1 MLANLGTVNGLSLT
15 PILIPG
21 DIMEGESRE
30 ERFAEVFGKMAPSI
44 LIVSLLITVITASVL
59 VPLPEFTT
67 DLSSFAPENDAKDAE
82 ERMNLV
88 MTDTPNRI
96 YVHVTPNE
104 DGANVLEIGALQ
116 QLHGDLNVINE
127 QFGEQII
134 SHINI
139 ASILQNILEERDNQ
153 SRTIQDFE
161 EWDDLLLAVIDDN
174 EECTDAIGNDQ
185 AIASATFANDA
196 LLNADFDYMHVC
208 DWIVT
213 KEGASTPISSS
224 TMWVI
229 EVNGSLDSKDRQILA
244 KNIRNT
250 LTGNIS
256 SNSETVLSYGV
267 ISDDLISNDINDTTL
282 DNFTWLLMLAI
293 VVVVFVLAIVFRSAL
308 MIAAPLLGLT
318 AALVWT
324 YGIITLLG
332 RPFSILEVAVAPVV
346 FGLGIDYAIHLQ
358 RGYEEAR
365 KVTDSAAHAWIKSFS
380 ILRMALTLAV
390 ITTVSAF
397 LASSLSPLPPLRTF
411 GITLAL
417 GVVCAFIASTV
428 TVGALHVVVEKTTG
442 EMKRKTIDLSKFGEI
457 ATNFQKRNTARILLV
472 VVLLTTSS
480 VFLAGTKL
488 ETSFELTDFLSDDDM
503 PIMEVRGD
511 IYESYDAAA
520 WKSVTILIEP
530 TDDEEYLSGERDILR
545 GLDMLDIRISTIS
558 GVVIPTNTESQR
570 PSYDGLYPILRDA
583 VETDSNFGETFN
595 LGIYDGR
602 LDVGDG
608 FEEGDISA
616 AINSLMS
623 NNTIGEPLRGQT
635 WSERV
640 AMYVALDETNS
651 NLKYLKIRVDVI
663 AETSE
668 QTSIMAI
675 EFEKQ
680 ANWIES
686 SGYIN
691 ADAHIGGD
699 VMMIHSIFS
708 GLVVSQVESTGWS
721 LLVSILVLFVLTRR
735 LGQSLVVILPVGIS
749 GSWVVGSMAIL
760 GLNWNVLTIMITALT
775 VGLGIDYSIHV
786 WRSFESNRK
795 AGFGVW
801 ESMKIMYETTGTAL
815 IMSAGTTI
823 CGFLVLKLSPIPVIQ
838 DFGIVSSIS
847 VAFSLILAL
856 FVLPG
861 LLAAEVKT
869 SNDN

>member
-1 MLANLGTVNGLSLT
+1 MMG
-15 PILIPG
+15 
-21 DIMEGESRE
+21 GESRE
-30 ERFAEVFGKMAPSI
+30 ERFAEAFGKLAPAI
-44 LIVSLLITVITASVL
+44 LIISLLLTVVTASVL

-67 DLSSFAPENDAKDAE
+67 DLSAFAPENEAKLAE

-88 MTDTPNRI
+88 MEDTPNRI

-104 DGANVLEIGALQ
+104 EGANVLEIGAMQ
-116 QLHGDLNVINE
+116 QLYNDLESIDEELGD
-127 QFGEQII
+127 GII

-139 ASILQNILEERDNQ
+139 ASILQNILEERDNE
-153 SRTIQDFE
+153 SRTIQDFN
-161 EWDDLLLAVIDDN
+161 EWDNLLLAIINDD

-185 AIASATFANDA
+185 AIASATFAKDA
-196 LLNADFDYMHVC
+196 LLNLDFDYIHVC

-229 EVNGSLDSKDRQILA
+229 EIDGSLDSKERQNLA
-244 KNIRNT
+244 KSIREILTDNIT
-250 LTGNIS
+250 SDS
-256 SNSETVLSYGV
+256 SSVLNYGV

-293 VVVVFVLAIVFRSAL
+293 IVVVFVLAVVFRSVL

-324 YGIITLLG
+324 YGTITLLG

-365 KVTDSAAHAWIKSFS
+365 KHTNTAAHAWIKAFS
-380 ILRMALTLAV
+380 ILRVALTLAV
-390 ITTVSAF
+390 VTTVSAF

-442 EMKRKTIDLSKFGEI
+442 VKKRKPIDLSKFADA

-472 VVLLTTSS
+472 VILLTTSS

-488 ETSFELTDFLSDDDM
+488 ETSFELTDFLSDEDM
-503 PIMEVRGD
+503 PIMEVRAD
-511 IYESYDAAA
+511 MYDSYDAAA
-520 WKSVTILIEP
+520 WKSVTMLIEP
-530 TDDEEYLSGERDILR
+530 TDDKNSLSGERDMLR
-545 GLDMLDIRISTIS
+545 GLDMLDLRISTIS
-558 GVVIPTNTESQR
+558 GVVIPTNTDSQR

-583 VETDSNFGETFN
+583 IEADSSFGETFH

-608 FEEGDISA
+608 FVEGDISA
-616 AINSLMS
+616 AVHSLLLNES
-623 NNTIGEPLRGQT
+623 IGEPLRGQS
-635 WSERV
+635 WNERTS
-640 AMYVALDETNS
+640 MYVALTEDNNS
-651 NLKYLKIRVDVI
+651 IKYLKIRIDVI

-668 QTSIMAI
+668 QTSVLAV

-680 ANWIES
+680 AEWIED

-691 ADAHIGGD
+691 ADVHIGGD

-795 AGFGVW
+795 SGFGVW
-801 ESMKIMYETTGTAL
+801 ESMKMMYQTTGTAL

-861 LLAAEVKT
+861 LLAAEVRT
-869 SNDN
+869 SNEN

>member
-1 MLANLGTVNGLSLT
+1 MTG
-15 PILIPG
+15 
-21 DIMEGESRE
+21 GESRE
-30 ERFAEVFGKMAPSI
+30 ERIAETFGRLAPAI
-44 LIVSLLITVITASVL
+44 LFVSLLLTVVTASAL
-59 VPLPEFTT
+59 FPLPEFTT
-67 DLSSFAPENDAKDAE
+67 DLSSFAPENDAEEAE

-88 MTDTPNRI
+88 MTNTPNRI
-96 YVHVTPNE
+96 YVQVNPSE
-104 DGANVLEIGALQ
+104 EGANILEIGALQ
-116 QLHGDLNVINE
+116 QMSRDLENVNLIFGDN
-127 QFGEQII
+127 II

-139 ASILQNILEERDNQ
+139 ANILDNILKERDNQ
-153 SRTIQDFE
+153 SRTIQDFQ
-161 EWDDLLLAVIDDN
+161 EWDDLLAVIINDD
-174 EECTDAIGNDQ
+174 EKCSDAIGNDQ
-185 AIASATFANDA
+185 AIAAATFARDA
-196 LLNADFDYMHVC
+196 LLNIDFEYLAVC
-208 DWIVT
+208 NWIIEQ
-213 KEGASTPISSS
+213 EGTSTPVASS

-229 EVNGSLDSKDRQILA
+229 EVNGALDSKERQILA
-244 KNIRNT
+244 KNIRDF

-256 SNSETVLSYGV
+256 SDSESALTYGV

-282 DNFTWLLMLAI
+282 DNFSWLLLLAI
-293 VVVVFVLAIVFRSAL
+293 IVVVFVLAIVFRSFL
-308 MIAAPLLGLT
+308 MIAAPLLGLS
-318 AALVWT
+318 AALIWT
-324 YGIITLLG
+324 YGTITLLG

-358 RGYEEAR
+358 RGYEEA
-365 KVTDSAAHAWIKSFS
+365 KKHTSSAAYAWIKSFS
-380 ILRMALTLAV
+380 NIRVALTLAV

-397 LASSLSPLPPLRTF
+397 LASTLSPLPPLQTF

-417 GVVCAFIASTV
+417 GVVCAFVASTV

-442 EMKRKTIDLSKFGEI
+442 AKKRNSIDLSKFAKI
-457 ATNFQKRNTARILLV
+457 ATNFQQRNTARILLV

-488 ETSFELTDFLSDDDM
+488 DTSFELTDFLSEEDM
-503 PIMEVRGD
+503 PIMEVRSD

-530 TDDEEYLSGERDILR
+530 SSGEDALNGERYILR
-545 GLDMLDIRISTIS
+545 GLEFLDLRIAAIPD
-558 GVVIPTNTESQR
+558 VVTPINTNS

-583 VETDSNFGETFN
+583 VEMDPTFGNTYH
-595 LGIYDGR
+595 LGIFDGD
-602 LDVGDG
+602 LDVVDG

-616 AINSLMS
+616 AIHALLQNDS
-623 NNTIGEPLRGQT
+623 IGEPLRGQT
-635 WSERV
+635 WSERTS
-640 AMYVALDETNS
+640 MHVALTEDNS
-651 NLKYLKIRVDVI
+651 SLRYLKIRVDVI
-663 AETSE
+663 AESSK
-668 QTSIMAI
+668 QTSNLAE
-675 EFEKQ
+675 EFEQQ
-680 ANWIES
+680 AYLIEKE
-686 SGYIN
+686 GYI
-691 ADAHIGGD
+691 DGEVHIGGE

-708 GLVVSQVESTGWS
+708 GLVVSQVESTGVS

-735 LGQSLVVILPVGIS
+735 LGQSLVVILPVGIA

-786 WRSFESNRK
+786 WRSFEANRNS
-795 AGFGVW
+795 GLGVW
-801 ESMKIMYETTGTAL
+801 DSMRNMYATTGTAL

-869 SNDN
+869 SNVEN

>member
-1 MLANLGTVNGLSLT
+1 MTG
-15 PILIPG
+15 
-21 DIMEGESRE
+21 GESRE
-30 ERFAEVFGKMAPSI
+30 ERIAETFGRLAPAI
-44 LIVSLLITVITASVL
+44 LFVSLLLTVVTASAL
-59 VPLPEFTT
+59 FPLPEFTT
-67 DLSSFAPENDAKDAE
+67 DLSSFAPENDAEEAE

-88 MTDTPNRI
+88 MTNTPNRI
-96 YVHVTPNE
+96 YVQVNPSE
-104 DGANVLEIGALQ
+104 EGANILEIGALQ
-116 QLHGDLNVINE
+116 QMSRDLENVNLIFGDD
-127 QFGEQII
+127 II

-139 ASILQNILEERDNQ
+139 ANILDNILKERDNQ
-153 SRTIQDFE
+153 SRTIQDFQ
-161 EWDDLLLAVIDDN
+161 EWDDLLTIIINDD
-174 EECTDAIGNDQ
+174 EKCSDAIGNDQ
-185 AIASATFANDA
+185 AIAAATFARDA
-196 LLNADFDYMHVC
+196 LLNIDFEYLAVC
-208 DWIVT
+208 NWIIEQ
-213 KEGASTPISSS
+213 EGTSTPVASS

-229 EVNGSLDSKDRQILA
+229 EVNGALDSKERQILA
-244 KNIRNT
+244 KNIRDF

-256 SNSETVLSYGV
+256 SDSESALTYGV

-282 DNFTWLLMLAI
+282 GNFIWLLLLAI
-293 VVVVFVLAIVFRSAL
+293 IVVVFVLAIVFRSFL
-308 MIAAPLLGLT
+308 MIAAPLLGLS
-318 AALVWT
+318 AALIWT
-324 YGIITLLG
+324 YGTITLLG

-358 RGYEEAR
+358 RGYEEA
-365 KVTDSAAHAWIKSFS
+365 KKHTSSAAHAWIKSFS
-380 ILRMALTLAV
+380 IIRVALTLAV

-397 LASSLSPLPPLRTF
+397 LASTLSPLPPLQTF

-442 EMKRKTIDLSKFGEI
+442 AKKRNSIDLSKFAKI
-457 ATNFQKRNTARILLV
+457 ATNFQQRNTARILLV

-488 ETSFELTDFLSDDDM
+488 DTSFELTDFLSEEDM
-503 PIMEVRGD
+503 PIMEVRSD

-530 TDDEEYLSGERDILR
+530 RSGEDALNGERDILR
-545 GLDMLDIRISTIS
+545 GLEFLDLRIAAIPD
-558 GVVIPTNTESQR
+558 VVTPINTNS

-583 VETDSNFGETFN
+583 VEMDSTFGNTYH
-595 LGIYDGR
+595 LGIFEGD
-602 LDVGDG
+602 LDVVDG

-616 AINSLMS
+616 AIHALLQNDS
-623 NNTIGEPLRGQT
+623 IGEPLRGQT
-635 WSERV
+635 WSERTS
-640 AMYVALDETNS
+640 MHVALTEDNS
-651 NLKYLKIRVDVI
+651 SLRYLKIRVDVI
-663 AETSE
+663 AESSK
-668 QTSIMAI
+668 QTSNLAE
-675 EFEKQ
+675 EFEQQ
-680 ANWIES
+680 ASLIEEE
-686 SGYIN
+686 GYI
-691 ADAHIGGD
+691 DGDVHIGGE

-708 GLVVSQVESTGWS
+708 GLVVSQVESTGVS

-735 LGQSLVVILPVGIS
+735 LGQSLVVILPVGIA

-786 WRSFESNRK
+786 WRSFEANRNS
-795 AGFGVW
+795 GLGVW
-801 ESMKIMYETTGTAL
+801 DSMRNMYATTGTAL

-869 SNDN
+869 SNIEN

>member
-1 MLANLGTVNGLSLT
+1 MMG
-15 PILIPG
+15 
-21 DIMEGESRE
+21 GESRE
-30 ERFAEVFGKMAPSI
+30 ERFAEAFGKLAPAI
-44 LIVSLLITVITASVL
+44 LIISLLLTVVTASVL

-67 DLSSFAPENDAKDAE
+67 DLSAFAPENEAKLAE

-88 MTDTPNRI
+88 MEDTPNRI

-104 DGANVLEIGALQ
+104 EGANVLEIGALQ
-116 QLHGDLNVINE
+116 QLYNDLESIDEELGD
-127 QFGEQII
+127 GII

-139 ASILQNILEERDNQ
+139 ASILQNILEERDNE
-153 SRTIQDFE
+153 SRTIQDFN
-161 EWDDLLLAVIDDN
+161 EWDNLLLAIINDD

-185 AIASATFANDA
+185 AIASATFAKDA
-196 LLNADFDYMHVC
+196 LLNLDFDYIHVC

-229 EVNGSLDSKDRQILA
+229 EIDGSLDSKERQNLA
-244 KNIRNT
+244 KSIREILTDNIT
-250 LTGNIS
+250 SDS
-256 SNSETVLSYGV
+256 SSVLNYGV

-293 VVVVFVLAIVFRSAL
+293 IVVVFVLAVVFRSVL

-324 YGIITLLG
+324 YGTITLLG

-365 KVTDSAAHAWIKSFS
+365 KHTNTAAHAWIKAFS
-380 ILRMALTLAV
+380 ILRVALTLAV
-390 ITTVSAF
+390 VTTVSAF

-442 EMKRKTIDLSKFGEI
+442 VKKRKPIDLSKFADA

-488 ETSFELTDFLSDDDM
+488 ETSFELTDFLSDEDM
-503 PIMEVRGD
+503 PIMEVRAD
-511 IYESYDAAA
+511 MYDSYDAAA
-520 WKSVTILIEP
+520 WKSVTMLIEP
-530 TDDEEYLSGERDILR
+530 TDDKNSLSGERDMLR
-545 GLDMLDIRISTIS
+545 GLDMLDLRISTIS
-558 GVVIPTNTESQR
+558 GVVIPTNTDSQR

-583 VETDSNFGETFN
+583 IEADSSFGETFH

-608 FEEGDISA
+608 FVEGDISA
-616 AINSLMS
+616 AVHSLLLNES
-623 NNTIGEPLRGQT
+623 IGEPLRGQS
-635 WSERV
+635 WNERTS
-640 AMYVALDETNS
+640 MYVALTEDNNS
-651 NLKYLKIRVDVI
+651 IKYLKIRIDVI

-668 QTSIMAI
+668 QTSVLAV

-680 ANWIES
+680 AEWIED
-686 SGYIN
+686 SGYID

-795 AGFGVW
+795 SGYGVW
-801 ESMKIMYETTGTAL
+801 ESMKMMYQTTGTAL

-861 LLAAEVKT
+861 LLAAEVRT
-869 SNDN
+869 SNEN

>member
-1 MLANLGTVNGLSLT
+1 MG
-15 PILIPG
+15 
-21 DIMEGESRE
+21 GESRE
-30 ERFAEVFGKMAPSI
+30 ERFAEAFGRLAPAI
-44 LIVSLLITVITASVL
+44 LIISLLLTVVTASVL

-67 DLSSFAPENDAKDAE
+67 DLSAFAPENEAKLAE

-88 MTDTPNRI
+88 MEDTPNRI

-104 DGANVLEIGALQ
+104 EGANVLEIGALQ
-116 QLHGDLNVINE
+116 QLYNDLESIDEELGD
-127 QFGEQII
+127 GII

-139 ASILQNILEERDNQ
+139 ASILQNILEERDNE
-153 SRTIQDFE
+153 SRTIQDFN
-161 EWDDLLLAVIDDN
+161 EWDNLLLAIINDD

-185 AIASATFANDA
+185 AIASATFAKDA
-196 LLNADFDYMHVC
+196 LLNLDFDYIHVC

-229 EVNGSLDSKDRQILA
+229 EIDGSLDSKERQNLA
-244 KNIRNT
+244 KSIREILTDNIT
-250 LTGNIS
+250 SDS
-256 SNSETVLSYGV
+256 SSVLNYGV

-293 VVVVFVLAIVFRSAL
+293 IVVVFVLAVVFRSVL

-324 YGIITLLG
+324 YGTITLLG

-365 KVTDSAAHAWIKSFS
+365 KHTNTAAHAWIKAFS
-380 ILRMALTLAV
+380 ILRVALTLAV
-390 ITTVSAF
+390 VTTVSAF

-442 EMKRKTIDLSKFGEI
+442 VKKRKPIDLSKFADA

-488 ETSFELTDFLSDDDM
+488 ETSFELTDFLSDEDM
-503 PIMEVRGD
+503 PIMEVRAD
-511 IYESYDAAA
+511 MYDSYDAAA

-530 TDDEEYLSGERDILR
+530 TDDKNSLSGERDMLR
-545 GLDMLDIRISTIS
+545 GLDMLDLRISTIS
-558 GVVIPTNTESQR
+558 GVVVPTNTDSQR

-583 VETDSNFGETFN
+583 IEADSSFGETFH

-608 FEEGDISA
+608 FVEGDISA
-616 AINSLMS
+616 AVHSLLLNES
-623 NNTIGEPLRGQT
+623 IGEPLRGQS
-635 WSERV
+635 WNERTS
-640 AMYVALDETNS
+640 MYVALTEDNNS
-651 NLKYLKIRVDVI
+651 IKYLKIRIDVI

-668 QTSIMAI
+668 QTSVLAV

-680 ANWIES
+680 AEWIED
-686 SGYIN
+686 SGYID

-795 AGFGVW
+795 SGHGVW
-801 ESMKIMYETTGTAL
+801 ESMKMMYQTTGTAL

-861 LLAAEVKT
+861 LLAAEVRT
-869 SNDN
+869 SNEN

>member
-1 MLANLGTVNGLSLT
+1 MMVG
-15 PILIPG
+15 
-21 DIMEGESRE
+21 GESRE
-30 ERFAEVFGKMAPSI
+30 ERFAEAFGKLAPAI
-44 LIVSLLITVITASVL
+44 LIISLLLTVITASVL

-67 DLSSFAPENDAKDAE
+67 DLSAFAPENEAKSAE

-88 MTDTPNRI
+88 MEDTPNRI

-104 DGANVLEIGALQ
+104 EGANVLEIGALQ
-116 QLHGDLNVINE
+116 QLHNDLVSIDE
-127 QFGEQII
+127 KFGNGII

-153 SRTIQDFE
+153 SRTIQDFN
-161 EWDDLLLAVIDDN
+161 EWDNLLLAIINDD

-185 AIASATFANDA
+185 AIASATFAKDA
-196 LLNADFDYMHVC
+196 LLHTDFDYIHIC

-213 KEGASTPISSS
+213 KEGSSTPISSS

-229 EVNGSLDSKDRQILA
+229 EIDGSLDSKERQNLA
-244 KNIRNT
+244 KSIREVLTENIT
-250 LTGNIS
+250 SDS
-256 SNSETVLSYGV
+256 STVLNYGV
-267 ISDDLISNDINDTTL
+267 ISDDLTSNDINDTTL

-293 VVVVFVLAIVFRSAL
+293 IVVVFVLAVVFRSAL

-324 YGIITLLG
+324 YGTITLLG

-365 KVTDSAAHAWIKSFS
+365 KHTNSAAHAWIRAFS
-380 ILRMALTLAV
+380 ILRVALTLAV
-390 ITTVSAF
+390 VTTVSAF

-442 EMKRKTIDLSKFGEI
+442 VKKRKPIDLSKFADL

-488 ETSFELTDFLSDDDM
+488 ETSFELTDFLSDEDM

-511 IYESYDAAA
+511 MYESYDAAA

-530 TDDEEYLSGERDILR
+530 TDGKDSLSGERDMLR
-545 GLDMLDIRISTIS
+545 GLDMLDLRISTIS
-558 GVVIPTNTESQR
+558 GVVIPTNTDSQR

-583 VETDSNFGETFN
+583 IEADSSFGETFH

-608 FEEGDISA
+608 FVEGDISA
-616 AINSLMS
+616 AVHSLLLNES
-623 NNTIGEPLRGQT
+623 IGEPLRGQS
-635 WSERV
+635 WSERTS
-640 AMYVALDETNS
+640 MYVALTDDYNS
-651 NLKYLKIRVDVI
+651 IKYLKIRIDVI

-668 QTSIMAI
+668 QTSVLAV

-680 ANWIES
+680 AEWIED
-686 SGYIN
+686 SGYID

-721 LLVSILVLFVLTRR
+721 LLVSILVLFILTRR

-795 AGFGVW
+795 SGHGVW
-801 ESMKIMYETTGTAL
+801 ESMKIMYQTTGTAL

-861 LLAAEVKT
+861 LLAAEVRT
-869 SNDN
+869 SSEN

>member
-1 MLANLGTVNGLSLT
+1 
-15 PILIPG
+15 
-21 DIMEGESRE
+21 MEGRESRE
-30 ERFAEVFGKMAPSI
+30 ERFAETFGRLAPAI
-44 LIVSLLITVITASVL
+44 LFVSLLLTVVTASAL
-59 VPLPEFTT
+59 LPLPEFTT

-82 ERMNLV
+82 ERMDLV
-88 MTDTPNRI
+88 MTKTPNRI
-96 YVHVTPNE
+96 YVQVNPSE
-104 DGANVLEIGALQ
+104 DGANVLEIGALKQ
-116 QLHGDLNVINE
+116 MTYDLERINLIY
-127 QFGEQII
+127 GEDII

-139 ASILQNILEERDNQ
+139 ANILDNILKERDNQ
-153 SRTIQDFE
+153 SRTIQDFQ
-161 EWDDLLLAVIDDN
+161 EWDDLLAAIINDD
-174 EECTDAIGNDQ
+174 EDCTDAVGNDQ
-185 AIASATFANDA
+185 AIASATFARDA
-196 LLNADFDYMHVC
+196 LLNSDFEYLSVC
-208 DWIVT
+208 DWII
-213 KEGASTPISSS
+213 GQGGSSTPVASS

-229 EVNGSLDSKDRQILA
+229 EINGALDSKERQVLA
-244 KNIRNT
+244 KEIREY
-250 LTGNIS
+250 LTGNVS
-256 SNSETVLSYGV
+256 VAPNSVINYGV

-282 DNFTWLLMLAI
+282 DNFIWLLLFAI
-293 VVVVFVLAIVFRSAL
+293 IVVVFVLAIVFRSFL
-308 MIAAPLLGLT
+308 MIAAPLLGLS
-318 AALVWT
+318 AALIWT

-365 KVTDSAAHAWIKSFS
+365 KHTSSAAHAWIKSFS
-380 ILRMALTLAV
+380 IIRVALTLAV
-390 ITTVSAF
+390 VTTVSAF

-442 EMKRKTIDLSKFGEI
+442 VNKRKSIDISKFAKV
-457 ATNFQKRNTARILLV
+457 ATNIQQRNTARILLV
-472 VVLLTTSS
+472 VVILTTSS
-480 VFLAGTKL
+480 VFLAGTRL
-488 ETSFELTDFLSDDDM
+488 DTSFELTDFLSEEDM
-503 PIMEVRGD
+503 PIMEVRSD

-530 TDDEEYLSGERDILR
+530 SSGEDSLNGERDILR
-545 GLDMLDIRISTIS
+545 GLEFLDLRISAIPD
-558 GVVIPTNTESQR
+558 VVTPITTNSQR

-583 VETDSNFGETFN
+583 VEMNSTFGETYH
-595 LGIYDGR
+595 LGIFDGEI
-602 LDVGDG
+602 DVIDG
-608 FEEGDISA
+608 FQEGDISA
-616 AINSLMS
+616 AINYLLQ
-623 NNTIGEPLRGQT
+623 NNSIGEPLRGQT
-635 WSERV
+635 WAERTS
-640 AMYVALDETNS
+640 MHVALTDDDS
-651 NLKYLKIRVDVI
+651 SLRYLKIRVDVI

-668 QTSIMAI
+668 QTSNLAE

-680 ANWIES
+680 AALIES
-686 SGYIN
+686 EGYIN
-691 ADAHIGGD
+691 ADVHIGGE

-708 GLVVSQVESTGWS
+708 GLVVSQVESTGVS

-735 LGQSLVVILPVGIS
+735 LGQSLVVILPVGIA

-786 WRSFESNRK
+786 WRSFEANRNS
-795 AGFGVW
+795 GLGVW
-801 ESMKIMYETTGTAL
+801 DSMRNMYATTGTAL

-861 LLAAEVKT
+861 LLAAEVRT
-869 SNDN
+869 SNQDN

>member
-1 MLANLGTVNGLSLT
+1 MG
-15 PILIPG
+15 
-21 DIMEGESRE
+21 GESRE
-30 ERFAEVFGKMAPSI
+30 ERFAEAFGRLAPAI
-44 LIVSLLITVITASVL
+44 LIISLLLTVVTASVL

-67 DLSSFAPENDAKDAE
+67 DLSAFAPENEAKSAE

-88 MTDTPNRI
+88 MENTPNRI

-104 DGANVLEIGALQ
+104 EGANVLEIGALQ
-116 QLHGDLNVINE
+116 QLYKDLESIDEELGD
-127 QFGEQII
+127 GII

-139 ASILQNILEERDNQ
+139 ASILQNILEERDNE
-153 SRTIQDFE
+153 SRTLQDFN
-161 EWDDLLLAVIDDN
+161 EWDNLLLAIINDD

-185 AIASATFANDA
+185 AVASATFAKDA
-196 LLNADFDYMHVC
+196 LLNIDFNYIHVC

-229 EVNGSLDSKDRQILA
+229 EIDGSLDSKERQNLA
-244 KNIRNT
+244 KSIREILTENIT
-250 LTGNIS
+250 SDS
-256 SNSETVLSYGV
+256 SSVLNYGV

-293 VVVVFVLAIVFRSAL
+293 IVVVFVLAVVFRSVL

-324 YGIITLLG
+324 YGTITLLG

-365 KVTDSAAHAWIKSFS
+365 KHTNSAAHAWIRAFS
-380 ILRMALTLAV
+380 ILRVALTLAV
-390 ITTVSAF
+390 VTTVSAF

-442 EMKRKTIDLSKFGEI
+442 VKKRKPIDLSKFADT

-488 ETSFELTDFLSDDDM
+488 ETSFELTDFLSDEDM

-511 IYESYDAAA
+511 MYDSYDAAA

-530 TDDEEYLSGERDILR
+530 TDGKDSLSGERDMLR
-545 GLDMLDIRISTIS
+545 GLDLLDLRISTIS
-558 GVVIPTNTESQR
+558 GVVIPTNTDSQR

-583 VETDSNFGETFN
+583 IEANSSFGETFH

-608 FEEGDISA
+608 FVEGDISA
-616 AINSLMS
+616 AVHSLLLNES
-623 NNTIGEPLRGQT
+623 IGEPLRGQS
-635 WSERV
+635 WNERIS
-640 AMYVALDETNS
+640 MYVALTEDNNS
-651 NLKYLKIRVDVI
+651 IKFLKIRIDVI

-668 QTSIMAI
+668 QTSVLAV

-680 ANWIES
+680 AEWIED
-686 SGYIN
+686 SGYID

-795 AGFGVW
+795 SGYGVW
-801 ESMKIMYETTGTAL
+801 ESMKMMYQTTGTAL

-861 LLAAEVKT
+861 LLAAEVRT
-869 SNDN
+869 SSEN

>member
-1 MLANLGTVNGLSLT
+1 MTG
-15 PILIPG
+15 
-21 DIMEGESRE
+21 GESRE
-30 ERFAEVFGKMAPSI
+30 ERIAETFGRLAPAI
-44 LIVSLLITVITASVL
+44 LFVSLLLTVVTASAL
-59 VPLPEFTT
+59 FPLPEFTT
-67 DLSSFAPENDAKDAE
+67 DLSSFAPENDAEEAE

-88 MTDTPNRI
+88 MTNTPNRI
-96 YVHVTPNE
+96 YVQVNPSE
-104 DGANVLEIGALQ
+104 EGANILEIGALQ
-116 QLHGDLNVINE
+116 QMSRDLENVNLIFGDN
-127 QFGEQII
+127 II

-139 ASILQNILEERDNQ
+139 ANILDNILKERDNQ
-153 SRTIQDFE
+153 SRTIQDFQ
-161 EWDDLLLAVIDDN
+161 EWDDLLAVIINDD
-174 EECTDAIGNDQ
+174 EKCSDAIGNDQ
-185 AIASATFANDA
+185 AIAAATFARDA
-196 LLNADFDYMHVC
+196 LLNIDFEYLAVC
-208 DWIVT
+208 NWIIEQ
-213 KEGASTPISSS
+213 EGTSTPVASS

-229 EVNGSLDSKDRQILA
+229 EVNGALDSKERQILA
-244 KNIRNT
+244 KNIRDF

-256 SNSETVLSYGV
+256 SDSESALTYGV

-282 DNFTWLLMLAI
+282 DNFSWLLLLAI
-293 VVVVFVLAIVFRSAL
+293 IVVVFVLAIVFRSFL
-308 MIAAPLLGLT
+308 MIAAPLLGLS
-318 AALVWT
+318 AALIWT
-324 YGIITLLG
+324 YGTITLLG

-358 RGYEEAR
+358 RGYEEA
-365 KVTDSAAHAWIKSFS
+365 KKHTSSAAYAWIKSFS
-380 ILRMALTLAV
+380 NIRVALTLAV

-397 LASSLSPLPPLRTF
+397 LASTLSPLPPLQTF

-417 GVVCAFIASTV
+417 GVVCAFVASTV

-442 EMKRKTIDLSKFGEI
+442 AKKRNSIDLSKFAKI
-457 ATNFQKRNTARILLV
+457 ATNFQQRNTARILLV

-488 ETSFELTDFLSDDDM
+488 DTSFELTDFLSEEDM
-503 PIMEVRGD
+503 PIMEVRSD

-530 TDDEEYLSGERDILR
+530 SSGEDALNGERDILR
-545 GLDMLDIRISTIS
+545 GLEFLDLRIAAIPD
-558 GVVIPTNTESQR
+558 VVTPINTNS

-583 VETDSNFGETFN
+583 VEMDPTFGNTYH
-595 LGIYDGR
+595 LGIFDGD
-602 LDVGDG
+602 LDVVDG

-616 AINSLMS
+616 AIHALLQNDS
-623 NNTIGEPLRGQT
+623 IGEPLRGQT
-635 WSERV
+635 WSERTS
-640 AMYVALDETNS
+640 MHVALTEDNS
-651 NLKYLKIRVDVI
+651 SLRYLKIRVDVI
-663 AETSE
+663 AESSK
-668 QTSIMAI
+668 QTSNLAE
-675 EFEKQ
+675 EFEQQ
-680 ANWIES
+680 AYLIEKE
-686 SGYIN
+686 GYI
-691 ADAHIGGD
+691 DGEVHIGGE

-708 GLVVSQVESTGWS
+708 GLVVSQVESTGVS

-735 LGQSLVVILPVGIS
+735 LGQSLVVILPVGIA

-786 WRSFESNRK
+786 WRSFEANRNS
-795 AGFGVW
+795 GLGVW
-801 ESMKIMYETTGTAL
+801 DSMRNMYATTGTAL

-869 SNDN
+869 SNVEN

>member
-1 MLANLGTVNGLSLT
+1 MMG
-15 PILIPG
+15 
-21 DIMEGESRE
+21 GESRE
-30 ERFAEVFGKMAPSI
+30 ERFAEAFGRLAPAI
-44 LIVSLLITVITASVL
+44 LIISLLLTVVTASVL

-67 DLSSFAPENDAKDAE
+67 DLSAFAPENEAKSAE

-88 MTDTPNRI
+88 MEDTPNRI
-96 YVHVTPNE
+96 YVHVTPSE
-104 DGANVLEIGALQ
+104 EGANVLEIGALQ
-116 QLHGDLNVINE
+116 QLYNDLESIDEELGD
-127 QFGEQII
+127 GII

-139 ASILQNILEERDNQ
+139 ASILQNILEERDNE
-153 SRTIQDFE
+153 SRTIQDFN
-161 EWDDLLLAVIDDN
+161 EWDNLLLAIINDD

-185 AIASATFANDA
+185 AIASATFAKDA
-196 LLNADFDYMHVC
+196 LLNLDFDYIHVC

-213 KEGASTPISSS
+213 KEGPSTPISSS

-229 EVNGSLDSKDRQILA
+229 EIDGSLDSKERQNLA
-244 KNIRNT
+244 KSIREILTENIT
-250 LTGNIS
+250 SDS
-256 SNSETVLSYGV
+256 SSVLNYGV
-267 ISDDLISNDINDTTL
+267 ISDDLISYDINDTTL

-293 VVVVFVLAIVFRSAL
+293 IVVVFVLAVVFRSAL

-324 YGIITLLG
+324 YGTITLLG

-365 KVTDSAAHAWIKSFS
+365 KQTNNAAHAWIRAFS
-380 ILRMALTLAV
+380 ILRVALTLAV
-390 ITTVSAF
+390 VTTVSAF

-442 EMKRKTIDLSKFGEI
+442 VKKRKPIDLSKFADA

-488 ETSFELTDFLSDDDM
+488 ETSFELTDFLSDEDM
-503 PIMEVRGD
+503 PIMEVRAD
-511 IYESYDAAA
+511 MYDSYDAAA

-530 TDDEEYLSGERDILR
+530 TDDKDSLSGERDMLR
-545 GLDMLDIRISTIS
+545 GLDMLDLRISTIS
-558 GVVIPTNTESQR
+558 GVVIPTNTDSQR

-583 VETDSNFGETFN
+583 VEADSSFGETYH

-608 FEEGDISA
+608 FVEGDISA
-616 AINSLMS
+616 AVHSLLLNES
-623 NNTIGEPLRGQT
+623 IGEPLRGQS
-635 WSERV
+635 WNERTS
-640 AMYVALDETNS
+640 MYVALTEDNNS
-651 NLKYLKIRVDVI
+651 IKFLKIRIDVI

-668 QTSIMAI
+668 QTSVLAV

-680 ANWIES
+680 AEWIED
-686 SGYIN
+686 SGYID

-795 AGFGVW
+795 SGHGVW
-801 ESMKIMYETTGTAL
+801 ESMKMMYQTTGTAL

-861 LLAAEVKT
+861 LLAAEVRT
-869 SNDN
+869 SNEN

>member
-1 MLANLGTVNGLSLT
+1 
-15 PILIPG
+15 
-21 DIMEGESRE
+21 MEGRESRE
-30 ERFAEVFGKMAPSI
+30 ERFAETFGRLAPAI
-44 LIVSLLITVITASVL
+44 LFVSLLLTVVTASAL
-59 VPLPEFTT
+59 LPLPEFTT

-82 ERMNLV
+82 ERMDLV
-88 MTDTPNRI
+88 MTKTPNRI
-96 YVHVTPNE
+96 YVQVNPSE
-104 DGANVLEIGALQ
+104 DGANVLEIGALKQ
-116 QLHGDLNVINE
+116 MTYDLERINLIY
-127 QFGEQII
+127 GEDII

-139 ASILQNILEERDNQ
+139 ANILDNILKERDNQ
-153 SRTIQDFE
+153 SRTVKDFQ
-161 EWDDLLLAVIDDN
+161 EWDDLLAAIINDD
-174 EECTDAIGNDQ
+174 EDCTDAVGNDQ
-185 AIASATFANDA
+185 AIASATFARDA
-196 LLNADFDYMHVC
+196 LLNSDFEYLSVC
-208 DWIVT
+208 DWII
-213 KEGASTPISSS
+213 GQGGSSTPVASS

-229 EVNGSLDSKDRQILA
+229 EINGALDSKERQVLA
-244 KNIRNT
+244 KEIREH
-250 LTGNIS
+250 LTGNVS
-256 SNSETVLSYGV
+256 VDLNSVINYGV

-282 DNFTWLLMLAI
+282 DNFIWLLLFAI
-293 VVVVFVLAIVFRSAL
+293 IVVVFVLAIVFRSFL
-308 MIAAPLLGLT
+308 MIAAPLLGLS
-318 AALVWT
+318 AALIWT

-365 KVTDSAAHAWIKSFS
+365 KHTSSAAHAWIKSFS
-380 ILRMALTLAV
+380 IIRVALTLAV
-390 ITTVSAF
+390 VTTVSAF

-442 EMKRKTIDLSKFGEI
+442 VNKRKSIDISKFAKV
-457 ATNFQKRNTARILLV
+457 ATNIQQRNTARILLV
-472 VVLLTTSS
+472 VVILTTSS
-480 VFLAGTKL
+480 VFLAGTRL
-488 ETSFELTDFLSDDDM
+488 DTSFELTDFLSEEDM
-503 PIMEVRGD
+503 PIMEVRSD

-530 TDDEEYLSGERDILR
+530 SSGEDSLNGERDILR
-545 GLDMLDIRISTIS
+545 GLEFLDLRISAIPD
-558 GVVIPTNTESQR
+558 VVTPITTNSQR

-583 VETDSNFGETFN
+583 VEMNSTFGETYH
-595 LGIYDGR
+595 LGIFDGEI
-602 LDVGDG
+602 DVIDG
-608 FEEGDISA
+608 FQEGDISA
-616 AINSLMS
+616 AINYLLQ
-623 NNTIGEPLRGQT
+623 NNSIGEPLRGQT
-635 WSERV
+635 WAERTS
-640 AMYVALDETNS
+640 MHVALTDDDS
-651 NLKYLKIRVDVI
+651 SLRYLKIRVDVI

-668 QTSIMAI
+668 QTSNLAE

-680 ANWIES
+680 AALIES
-686 SGYIN
+686 EGYIN
-691 ADAHIGGD
+691 GNVHIGGE

-708 GLVVSQVESTGWS
+708 GLVVSQVESTGVS

-735 LGQSLVVILPVGIS
+735 LGQSLVVILPVGIA

-786 WRSFESNRK
+786 WRSFEANRNS
-795 AGFGVW
+795 GLGVW
-801 ESMKIMYETTGTAL
+801 DSMRNMYATTGTAL

-861 LLAAEVKT
+861 LLAAEVRT
-869 SNDN
+869 SNQDN

>member
-1 MLANLGTVNGLSLT
+1 MMMG
-15 PILIPG
+15 
-21 DIMEGESRE
+21 GESRE
-30 ERFAEVFGKMAPSI
+30 ERFAEAFGRLAPAI
-44 LIVSLLITVITASVL
+44 LIISLLLTVVTASVL

-67 DLSSFAPENDAKDAE
+67 DLSAFAPENEAKSAE

-88 MTDTPNRI
+88 MENTPNRI

-104 DGANVLEIGALQ
+104 EGANVLEIGALQ
-116 QLHGDLNVINE
+116 QLYKDLESIDEELGD
-127 QFGEQII
+127 GII

-139 ASILQNILEERDNQ
+139 ASILQNILEERDNE
-153 SRTIQDFE
+153 SRTIQDFN
-161 EWDDLLLAVIDDN
+161 EWDNLLLAIINDD

-185 AIASATFANDA
+185 AVASATFAKDA
-196 LLNADFDYMHVC
+196 LLNIDFNYIHVC

-229 EVNGSLDSKDRQILA
+229 EIDGSLDSKERQNLA
-244 KNIRNT
+244 KSIREILTENIT
-250 LTGNIS
+250 SDS
-256 SNSETVLSYGV
+256 SSVLNYGV

-293 VVVVFVLAIVFRSAL
+293 IVVVFVLAVVFRSVL

-324 YGIITLLG
+324 YGTITLLG

-365 KVTDSAAHAWIKSFS
+365 KHTNSAAHAWIRAFS
-380 ILRMALTLAV
+380 ILRVALTLAV
-390 ITTVSAF
+390 VTTVSAF

-442 EMKRKTIDLSKFGEI
+442 VKKRKPIDLSKFADT

-488 ETSFELTDFLSDDDM
+488 ETSFELTDFLSDEDM

-511 IYESYDAAA
+511 MYDSYDAAA

-530 TDDEEYLSGERDILR
+530 TDGKDSLSGERDMLR
-545 GLDMLDIRISTIS
+545 GLDLLDLRISTIS
-558 GVVIPTNTESQR
+558 GVVIPTNTDSQR

-583 VETDSNFGETFN
+583 IEANSSFGETFH

-608 FEEGDISA
+608 FVEGDISA
-616 AINSLMS
+616 AVHSLLLNES
-623 NNTIGEPLRGQT
+623 IGEPLRGQS
-635 WSERV
+635 WNERIS
-640 AMYVALDETNS
+640 MYVALTEDNNS
-651 NLKYLKIRVDVI
+651 IKFLKIRIDVI

-668 QTSIMAI
+668 QTSVLAV

-680 ANWIES
+680 AEWIED
-686 SGYIN
+686 SGYID

-795 AGFGVW
+795 SGYGVW
-801 ESMKIMYETTGTAL
+801 ESMKMMYQTTGTAL

-861 LLAAEVKT
+861 LLAAEVRT
-869 SNDN
+869 SSEN

>member
-1 MLANLGTVNGLSLT
+1 MMG
-15 PILIPG
+15 
-21 DIMEGESRE
+21 GESRE
-30 ERFAEVFGKMAPSI
+30 ERFAEAFGKLAPAI
-44 LIVSLLITVITASVL
+44 LIISLLLTVVTASVL

-67 DLSSFAPENDAKDAE
+67 DLSAFAPENEAKLAE

-88 MTDTPNRI
+88 MEDTPNRI

-104 DGANVLEIGALQ
+104 EGANVLEIGALQ
-116 QLHGDLNVINE
+116 QLYNDLESIDEELGD
-127 QFGEQII
+127 GII

-139 ASILQNILEERDNQ
+139 ASILQNILEERDNE
-153 SRTIQDFE
+153 SRTIQDFN
-161 EWDDLLLAVIDDN
+161 EWDNLLLAIINDD

-185 AIASATFANDA
+185 AIASATFAKDA
-196 LLNADFDYMHVC
+196 LLNLDFDYIHVC

-229 EVNGSLDSKDRQILA
+229 EIDGSLDSKERQNLA
-244 KNIRNT
+244 KSIREILTDNIT
-250 LTGNIS
+250 SDS
-256 SNSETVLSYGV
+256 SSVLNYGV

-293 VVVVFVLAIVFRSAL
+293 IVVVFVLAVVFRSVL

-324 YGIITLLG
+324 YGTITLLG

-365 KVTDSAAHAWIKSFS
+365 KHTNTAAHAWIKAFS
-380 ILRMALTLAV
+380 ILRVALTLAV
-390 ITTVSAF
+390 VTTVSAF

-442 EMKRKTIDLSKFGEI
+442 VKKRKPIDLSKFADA

-488 ETSFELTDFLSDDDM
+488 ETSFELTDFLSDEDM
-503 PIMEVRGD
+503 PIMEVRAD
-511 IYESYDAAA
+511 MYDSYDAAA

-530 TDDEEYLSGERDILR
+530 TDDKNSLSGERDMLR
-545 GLDMLDIRISTIS
+545 GLDMLDLRISTIS
-558 GVVIPTNTESQR
+558 GVVIPTNTDSQR

-583 VETDSNFGETFN
+583 IEADSSFGETFH

-608 FEEGDISA
+608 FVEGDISA
-616 AINSLMS
+616 AVHSLLLNES
-623 NNTIGEPLRGQT
+623 IGEPLRGQS
-635 WSERV
+635 WNERTS
-640 AMYVALDETNS
+640 MYVALTEDNNS
-651 NLKYLKIRVDVI
+651 IKYLKIRIDVI

-668 QTSIMAI
+668 QTSVLAV

-680 ANWIES
+680 AEWIED
-686 SGYIN
+686 SGYID

-795 AGFGVW
+795 SGYGVW
-801 ESMKIMYETTGTAL
+801 ESMKMMYQTTGTAL

-861 LLAAEVKT
+861 LLAAEVRT
-869 SNDN
+869 SNEN

>member
-1 MLANLGTVNGLSLT
+1 MMG
-15 PILIPG
+15 
-21 DIMEGESRE
+21 GESRE
-30 ERFAEVFGKMAPSI
+30 ERFAEAFGRLAPAI
-44 LIVSLLITVITASVL
+44 LIISLLLTVVTASVL

-67 DLSSFAPENDAKDAE
+67 DLSAFAPENEAKLAE

-88 MTDTPNRI
+88 MEDTPNRI

-104 DGANVLEIGALQ
+104 EGANVLEIGALQ
-116 QLHGDLNVINE
+116 QLYNDLESIDEELGD
-127 QFGEQII
+127 GII

-139 ASILQNILEERDNQ
+139 ASILQNILEERDNE
-153 SRTIQDFE
+153 SRTIQDFN
-161 EWDDLLLAVIDDN
+161 EWDNLLLAIINDD

-185 AIASATFANDA
+185 AIASATFAKDA
-196 LLNADFDYMHVC
+196 LLNLDFDYIHVC

-229 EVNGSLDSKDRQILA
+229 EIDGSLDSKERQNLA
-244 KNIRNT
+244 KSIREILTDNIT
-250 LTGNIS
+250 SDS
-256 SNSETVLSYGV
+256 SSVLNYGV

-293 VVVVFVLAIVFRSAL
+293 IVVVFVLAVVFRSVL

-324 YGIITLLG
+324 YGTITLLG

-365 KVTDSAAHAWIKSFS
+365 KHTNTAAHAWIKAFS
-380 ILRMALTLAV
+380 ILRVALTLAV
-390 ITTVSAF
+390 VTTVSAF

-442 EMKRKTIDLSKFGEI
+442 VKKRKPIDLSKFADA

-488 ETSFELTDFLSDDDM
+488 ETSFELTDFLSDEDM
-503 PIMEVRGD
+503 PIMEVRAD
-511 IYESYDAAA
+511 MYDSYDAAA

-530 TDDEEYLSGERDILR
+530 TDDKDSLSGERDMLR
-545 GLDMLDIRISTIS
+545 GLDMLDLRISTIS
-558 GVVIPTNTESQR
+558 GVVIPTNTDSQR

-583 VETDSNFGETFN
+583 IEADSSFGETFH

-608 FEEGDISA
+608 FVEGDISA
-616 AINSLMS
+616 AVHSLLLNES
-623 NNTIGEPLRGQT
+623 IGEPLRGQS
-635 WSERV
+635 WNERTS
-640 AMYVALDETNS
+640 MYVALTEDNNS
-651 NLKYLKIRVDVI
+651 IKYLKIRIDVI

-668 QTSIMAI
+668 QTSVLAV

-680 ANWIES
+680 AEWIED
-686 SGYIN
+686 SGYID

-795 AGFGVW
+795 SGYGVW
-801 ESMKIMYETTGTAL
+801 ESMKMMYQTTGTAL

-861 LLAAEVKT
+861 LLAAEVRT
-869 SNDN
+869 SNEN

>member
-1 MLANLGTVNGLSLT
+1 MTG
-15 PILIPG
+15 
-21 DIMEGESRE
+21 GESRE
-30 ERFAEVFGKMAPSI
+30 ERIAETFGRLAPAI
-44 LIVSLLITVITASVL
+44 LFVSLLLTVVTASAL
-59 VPLPEFTT
+59 FPLPEFTT
-67 DLSSFAPENDAKDAE
+67 DLSSFAPENDAEEAE

-88 MTDTPNRI
+88 MTNTPNRI
-96 YVHVTPNE
+96 YVQVNPSE
-104 DGANVLEIGALQ
+104 EGANILEIGALQ
-116 QLHGDLNVINE
+116 QMSRDLENVNLIFGDN
-127 QFGEQII
+127 II

-139 ASILQNILEERDNQ
+139 ANILDNILKERDNQ
-153 SRTIQDFE
+153 SRTIQDFQ
-161 EWDDLLLAVIDDN
+161 EWDDLLAVIINDD
-174 EECTDAIGNDQ
+174 EKCSDAIGNDQ
-185 AIASATFANDA
+185 AIAAATFARDA
-196 LLNADFDYMHVC
+196 LLNIDFEYLAVC
-208 DWIVT
+208 NWIVEQ
-213 KEGASTPISSS
+213 EGTSTPVASS

-229 EVNGSLDSKDRQILA
+229 EVNGALDSKERQILA
-244 KNIRNT
+244 KNIRDF

-256 SNSETVLSYGV
+256 SDSESALTYGV

-282 DNFTWLLMLAI
+282 DNFSWLLLLAI
-293 VVVVFVLAIVFRSAL
+293 IVVVFVLAIVFRSFL
-308 MIAAPLLGLT
+308 MIAAPLLGLS
-318 AALVWT
+318 AALIWT
-324 YGIITLLG
+324 YGTITLLG

-358 RGYEEAR
+358 RGYEEA
-365 KVTDSAAHAWIKSFS
+365 KKHTSSAAYAWIKSFS
-380 ILRMALTLAV
+380 NIRVALTLAV

-397 LASSLSPLPPLRTF
+397 LASTLSPLPPLQTF

-417 GVVCAFIASTV
+417 GVVCAFVASTV

-442 EMKRKTIDLSKFGEI
+442 AKKRNSIDLSKFAKI
-457 ATNFQKRNTARILLV
+457 ATNFQQRNTARILLV

-488 ETSFELTDFLSDDDM
+488 DTSFELTDFLSEEDM
-503 PIMEVRGD
+503 PIMEVRSD

-530 TDDEEYLSGERDILR
+530 SSGEDALNGERDILR
-545 GLDMLDIRISTIS
+545 GLEFLDLRIAAIPD
-558 GVVIPTNTESQR
+558 VVTPINTNS

-583 VETDSNFGETFN
+583 VEMDPTFGNTYH
-595 LGIYDGR
+595 LGIFDGD
-602 LDVGDG
+602 LDVVDG

-616 AINSLMS
+616 AIHALLQNDS
-623 NNTIGEPLRGQT
+623 IGEPLRGQT
-635 WSERV
+635 WSERTS
-640 AMYVALDETNS
+640 MHVALTEDNS
-651 NLKYLKIRVDVI
+651 SLRYLKIRVDVI
-663 AETSE
+663 AESSK
-668 QTSIMAI
+668 QTSNLAE
-675 EFEKQ
+675 EFEQQ
-680 ANWIES
+680 AYLIEKE
-686 SGYIN
+686 GYI
-691 ADAHIGGD
+691 DGEVHIGGE

-708 GLVVSQVESTGWS
+708 GLVVSQVESTGVS

-735 LGQSLVVILPVGIS
+735 LGQSLVVILPVGIA

-786 WRSFESNRK
+786 WRSFEANRNS
-795 AGFGVW
+795 GLGVW
-801 ESMKIMYETTGTAL
+801 DSMRNMYATTGTAL

-869 SNDN
+869 SNVEN

>member
-1 MLANLGTVNGLSLT
+1 MG
-15 PILIPG
+15 
-21 DIMEGESRE
+21 GESRE
-30 ERFAEVFGKMAPSI
+30 ERFAEAFGRLAPAI
-44 LIVSLLITVITASVL
+44 LIISLLLTVVTASVL

-67 DLSSFAPENDAKDAE
+67 DLSAFAPENEAKSAE

-88 MTDTPNRI
+88 MENTPNRI

-104 DGANVLEIGALQ
+104 EGANVLEIGALQ
-116 QLHGDLNVINE
+116 QLYKDLESIDEELGD
-127 QFGEQII
+127 GII

-139 ASILQNILEERDNQ
+139 ASILQNILEERDNE
-153 SRTIQDFE
+153 SRTIQDFN
-161 EWDDLLLAVIDDN
+161 EWDNLLLAIINDD

-185 AIASATFANDA
+185 AVASATFAKDA
-196 LLNADFDYMHVC
+196 LLNIDFNYIHVC

-229 EVNGSLDSKDRQILA
+229 EIDGSLDSKERQNLA
-244 KNIRNT
+244 KSIREILTENIT
-250 LTGNIS
+250 SDS
-256 SNSETVLSYGV
+256 SSVLNYGV

-293 VVVVFVLAIVFRSAL
+293 IVVVFVLAVVFRSVL

-324 YGIITLLG
+324 YGTITLLG

-365 KVTDSAAHAWIKSFS
+365 KHTNSAAHAWIRAFS
-380 ILRMALTLAV
+380 ILRVALTLAV
-390 ITTVSAF
+390 VTTVSAF

-442 EMKRKTIDLSKFGEI
+442 VKKRKPIDLSKFADT

-488 ETSFELTDFLSDDDM
+488 ETSFELTDFLSDEDM

-511 IYESYDAAA
+511 MYDSYDAAA

-530 TDDEEYLSGERDILR
+530 TDGKDSLSGERDMLR
-545 GLDMLDIRISTIS
+545 GLDLLDLRISTIS
-558 GVVIPTNTESQR
+558 GVVIPTNTDSQR

-583 VETDSNFGETFN
+583 IEANSSFGETFH

-608 FEEGDISA
+608 FVEGDISA
-616 AINSLMS
+616 AVHSLLLNES
-623 NNTIGEPLRGQT
+623 IGEPLRGQS
-635 WSERV
+635 WNERIS
-640 AMYVALDETNS
+640 MYVALTEDNNS
-651 NLKYLKIRVDVI
+651 IKFLKIRIDVI

-668 QTSIMAI
+668 QTSVLAV

-680 ANWIES
+680 AEWIED
-686 SGYIN
+686 SGYID

-795 AGFGVW
+795 SGYGVW
-801 ESMKIMYETTGTAL
+801 ESMKMMYQTTGTAL

-861 LLAAEVKT
+861 LLAAEVRT
-869 SNDN
+869 SSEN

>member
-1 MLANLGTVNGLSLT
+1 MMG
-15 PILIPG
+15 
-21 DIMEGESRE
+21 GESRE
-30 ERFAEVFGKMAPSI
+30 ERFAEAFGRLAPAI
-44 LIVSLLITVITASVL
+44 LIISLLLTVVTASVL

-67 DLSSFAPENDAKDAE
+67 DLSAFAPENEAKSAE

-88 MTDTPNRI
+88 MEDTPNRI

-104 DGANVLEIGALQ
+104 EGANVLEIGALQ
-116 QLHGDLNVINE
+116 QLYKDLESIDEELGD
-127 QFGEQII
+127 GII

-139 ASILQNILEERDNQ
+139 ASILQNILEERDNE
-153 SRTIQDFE
+153 SRTIQDFN
-161 EWDDLLLAVIDDN
+161 EWDNLLLAIINDD

-185 AIASATFANDA
+185 AVASATFAKDA
-196 LLNADFDYMHVC
+196 LLNIDFNYIHVC

-229 EVNGSLDSKDRQILA
+229 EIDGSLDSKERQNLA
-244 KNIRNT
+244 KSIREILTENIT
-250 LTGNIS
+250 SDS
-256 SNSETVLSYGV
+256 SSVLNYGV

-293 VVVVFVLAIVFRSAL
+293 IVVVFVLAVVFRSVL

-324 YGIITLLG
+324 YGTITLLG

-365 KVTDSAAHAWIKSFS
+365 KHTNSAAHAWIRAFS
-380 ILRMALTLAV
+380 ILRVALTLAV
-390 ITTVSAF
+390 VTTVSAF

-442 EMKRKTIDLSKFGEI
+442 VKKRKPIDLSKFADT

-488 ETSFELTDFLSDDDM
+488 ETSFELTDFLSDEDM

-511 IYESYDAAA
+511 MYDSYDAAA

-530 TDDEEYLSGERDILR
+530 TDGKDSLSGERDMLR
-545 GLDMLDIRISTIS
+545 GLDLLDLRISTIS
-558 GVVIPTNTESQR
+558 GVVIPTNTDSQR

-583 VETDSNFGETFN
+583 IEANSSFGETFH

-608 FEEGDISA
+608 FVEGDISA
-616 AINSLMS
+616 AVHSLLLNES
-623 NNTIGEPLRGQT
+623 IGEPLRGQS
-635 WSERV
+635 WNERIS
-640 AMYVALDETNS
+640 MYVALTEDNNS
-651 NLKYLKIRVDVI
+651 IKFLKIRIDVI

-668 QTSIMAI
+668 QTSVLAV

-680 ANWIES
+680 AEWIED
-686 SGYIN
+686 SGYID

-795 AGFGVW
+795 SGYGVW
-801 ESMKIMYETTGTAL
+801 ESMKMMYQTTGTAL

-861 LLAAEVKT
+861 LLAAEVRT
-869 SNDN
+869 SSEN

>member
-1 MLANLGTVNGLSLT
+1 
-15 PILIPG
+15 
-21 DIMEGESRE
+21 MEGRESRE
-30 ERFAEVFGKMAPSI
+30 ERFAETFGRLAPAI
-44 LIVSLLITVITASVL
+44 LFVSLLLTVVTASAL
-59 VPLPEFTT
+59 LPLPEFTT

-82 ERMNLV
+82 ERMDLV
-88 MTDTPNRI
+88 MTKTPNRI
-96 YVHVTPNE
+96 YVQVNPSE
-104 DGANVLEIGALQ
+104 DGANVLEIGALKQ
-116 QLHGDLNVINE
+116 MTYDLERINLIY
-127 QFGEQII
+127 GEDII

-139 ASILQNILEERDNQ
+139 ANILDNILKERDNQ
-153 SRTIQDFE
+153 SRTIQDFQ
-161 EWDDLLLAVIDDN
+161 EWDDLLAAIINDD
-174 EECTDAIGNDQ
+174 EDCTDAVGNDQ
-185 AIASATFANDA
+185 AIASATFARDA
-196 LLNADFDYMHVC
+196 LLNIDFKYLSVC
-208 DWIVT
+208 DWII
-213 KEGASTPISSS
+213 GQGGSSTPVASS

-229 EVNGSLDSKDRQILA
+229 EINGALDSKERQVLA
-244 KNIRNT
+244 KEIREY

-256 SNSETVLSYGV
+256 VAPNSAINYGV

-282 DNFTWLLMLAI
+282 DNFIWLLLFAI
-293 VVVVFVLAIVFRSAL
+293 IVVVFVLAIVFRSFL
-308 MIAAPLLGLT
+308 MIAAPLLGLS
-318 AALVWT
+318 AALIWT

-365 KVTDSAAHAWIKSFS
+365 KHTSSAAHAWIKSFS
-380 ILRMALTLAV
+380 IIRVALTLAV
-390 ITTVSAF
+390 VTTVSAF
-397 LASSLSPLPPLRTF
+397 LASSLSPLPPLQTF

-442 EMKRKTIDLSKFGEI
+442 VNKRKSIDISKFAKV
-457 ATNFQKRNTARILLV
+457 ATNIQQRNTARILLV
-472 VVLLTTSS
+472 VVILTTSS
-480 VFLAGTKL
+480 VFLAGTRL
-488 ETSFELTDFLSDDDM
+488 DTSFELTDFLSEEDM
-503 PIMEVRGD
+503 PIMEVRSD

-530 TDDEEYLSGERDILR
+530 SSGEDSLNGERDILR
-545 GLDMLDIRISTIS
+545 GLEFLDLRISAIPD
-558 GVVIPTNTESQR
+558 VVTPITTNSQR

-583 VETDSNFGETFN
+583 VEMNSTFGETYH
-595 LGIYDGR
+595 LGIFDGEI
-602 LDVGDG
+602 DVIDG
-608 FEEGDISA
+608 FQEGDISA
-616 AINSLMS
+616 AINYLLQ
-623 NNTIGEPLRGQT
+623 NNSIGEPLRGQT
-635 WSERV
+635 WAERTS
-640 AMYVALDETNS
+640 MHVALTDDDS
-651 NLKYLKIRVDVI
+651 SLRYLKIRVDVI

-668 QTSIMAI
+668 QTSNLAE

-680 ANWIES
+680 AALIES
-686 SGYIN
+686 EGYIN
-691 ADAHIGGD
+691 ADVHIGGE

-708 GLVVSQVESTGWS
+708 GLVVSQVESTGVS

-735 LGQSLVVILPVGIS
+735 LGQSLVVILPVGIA

-786 WRSFESNRK
+786 WRSFEANRNS
-795 AGFGVW
+795 GLGVW
-801 ESMKIMYETTGTAL
+801 DSMRNMYATTGTAL

-861 LLAAEVKT
+861 LLAAEVRT
-869 SNDN
+869 SNQDN

>member
-1 MLANLGTVNGLSLT
+1 MG
-15 PILIPG
+15 
-21 DIMEGESRE
+21 GESRE
-30 ERFAEVFGKMAPSI
+30 ERFAEAFGKLAPAI
-44 LIVSLLITVITASVL
+44 LIISLLLTVVTASVL

-67 DLSSFAPENDAKDAE
+67 DLSAFAPENEAKLAE

-88 MTDTPNRI
+88 MEDTPNRI

-104 DGANVLEIGALQ
+104 EGANVLEIGALQ
-116 QLHGDLNVINE
+116 QLYNDLESIDEELGD
-127 QFGEQII
+127 GII

-139 ASILQNILEERDNQ
+139 ASILQNILEERDNE
-153 SRTIQDFE
+153 SRTIQDFN
-161 EWDDLLLAVIDDN
+161 EWDNLLLAIINDD

-185 AIASATFANDA
+185 AIASATFAKDA
-196 LLNADFDYMHVC
+196 LLNLDFDYIHVC

-229 EVNGSLDSKDRQILA
+229 EIDGSLDSKERQNLA
-244 KNIRNT
+244 KSIREILTDNIT
-250 LTGNIS
+250 SDS
-256 SNSETVLSYGV
+256 SSVLNYGV

-293 VVVVFVLAIVFRSAL
+293 IVVVFVLAVVFRSVL

-324 YGIITLLG
+324 YGTITLLG

-365 KVTDSAAHAWIKSFS
+365 KHTNTAAHAWIKAFS
-380 ILRMALTLAV
+380 ILRVALTLAV
-390 ITTVSAF
+390 VTTVSAF

-442 EMKRKTIDLSKFGEI
+442 VKKRKPIDLSKFADA

-472 VVLLTTSS
+472 VILLTTSS

-488 ETSFELTDFLSDDDM
+488 ETSFELTDFLSDEDM
-503 PIMEVRGD
+503 PIMEVRAD
-511 IYESYDAAA
+511 MYDSYDAAA
-520 WKSVTILIEP
+520 WKSVTMLIEP
-530 TDDEEYLSGERDILR
+530 TDDKNSLSGERDMLR
-545 GLDMLDIRISTIS
+545 GLDMLDLRISTIS
-558 GVVIPTNTESQR
+558 GVVIPTNTDSQR

-583 VETDSNFGETFN
+583 IEADSSFGETFH

-608 FEEGDISA
+608 FVEGDISA
-616 AINSLMS
+616 AVHSLLLNES
-623 NNTIGEPLRGQT
+623 IGEPLRGQS
-635 WSERV
+635 WNERTS
-640 AMYVALDETNS
+640 MYVALTEDNNS
-651 NLKYLKIRVDVI
+651 IKYLKIRIDVI

-668 QTSIMAI
+668 QTSVLAV

-680 ANWIES
+680 AEWIED

-691 ADAHIGGD
+691 ADVHIGGD

-795 AGFGVW
+795 SGFGVW
-801 ESMKIMYETTGTAL
+801 ESMKMMYQTTGTAL

-861 LLAAEVKT
+861 LLAAEVRT
-869 SNDN
+869 SNEN

>member
-1 MLANLGTVNGLSLT
+1 MMMG
-15 PILIPG
+15 
-21 DIMEGESRE
+21 GESRE
-30 ERFAEVFGKMAPSI
+30 ERFAEAFGRLAPAI
-44 LIVSLLITVITASVL
+44 LVISLLLTVITASVL

-67 DLSSFAPENDAKDAE
+67 DLSSFAPENEAKSAE

-88 MTDTPNRI
+88 MADTPNRI

-104 DGANVLEIGALQ
+104 EGANVLELGALQ
-116 QLHGDLNVINE
+116 QLSLDLEIIDEVYGDRIV
-127 QFGEQII
+127 

-139 ASILQNILEERDNQ
+139 ASILQNVLEERDNQ
-153 SRTIQDFE
+153 SRTLQDFD
-161 EWDDLLLAVIDDN
+161 EWDDLLLAVINDD

-185 AIASATFANDA
+185 AIASASFANDA
-196 LLNADFDYMHVC
+196 LLNIDFDYIHVC

-213 KEGASTPISSS
+213 REGSSTPISSS

-229 EVNGSLDSKDRQILA
+229 EVDGSLDSKERQTLA
-244 KNIRNT
+244 KNIREV
-250 LTGNIS
+250 LTENIS
-256 SNSETVLSYGV
+256 LDSNSVLNYGV

-293 VVVVFVLAIVFRSAL
+293 IVVVFVLAVVFRSAL

-324 YGIITLLG
+324 YGTITLLG

-365 KVTDSAAHAWIKSFS
+365 KHTNSAAHAWIRAFS
-380 ILRMALTLAV
+380 ILRVALTLAV
-390 ITTVSAF
+390 VTTVSAF

-417 GVVCAFIASTV
+417 GVVCAFVASTV

-442 EMKRKTIDLSKFGEI
+442 VKKRKPMDLSKFADL

-488 ETSFELTDFLSDDDM
+488 ETSFELTDFLSEEDM

-511 IYESYDAAA
+511 MYESYDAAA

-530 TDDEEYLSGERDILR
+530 SEGKDSLTGERDLLR
-545 GLDMLDIRISTIS
+545 GLDMLDLRISTIS
-558 GVVIPTNTESQR
+558 NVVIPANTDSQR

-583 VETDSNFGETFN
+583 IEADSKFGEEFH
-595 LGIYDGR
+595 LGIFDGR

-608 FEEGDISA
+608 FEEGDITA
-616 AINSLMS
+616 AVDSLLLNNS
-623 NNTIGEPLRGQT
+623 IGEPLRGQS
-635 WSERV
+635 WSERTS
-640 AMYVALDETNS
+640 MYVALTEDKN
-651 NLKYLKIRVDVI
+651 NLKFLKIRVDVI

-668 QTSIMAI
+668 ETSVLAV

-680 ANWIES
+680 AEWIED
-686 SGYIN
+686 SGYID

-795 AGFGVW
+795 SGYGVW
-801 ESMKIMYETTGTAL
+801 ESMKIMYQTTGTAL

-861 LLAAEVKT
+861 LLAAEVRT
-869 SNDN
+869 SNES

>member
-1 MLANLGTVNGLSLT
+1 MTG
-15 PILIPG
+15 
-21 DIMEGESRE
+21 GESRE
-30 ERFAEVFGKMAPSI
+30 ERIAETFGRLAPAI
-44 LIVSLLITVITASVL
+44 LFVSLLLTVVTASAL
-59 VPLPEFTT
+59 FPLPEFTT
-67 DLSSFAPENDAKDAE
+67 DLSSFAPENDAEEAE

-88 MTDTPNRI
+88 MTNTPNRI
-96 YVHVTPNE
+96 YVQVNPSE
-104 DGANVLEIGALQ
+104 EGANILEIGALQ
-116 QLHGDLNVINE
+116 QMSRDLENVNLIFGDN
-127 QFGEQII
+127 II

-139 ASILQNILEERDNQ
+139 ANILDNILKERDNQ
-153 SRTIQDFE
+153 SRTIQDFQ
-161 EWDDLLLAVIDDN
+161 EWDDLLAVIINDD
-174 EECTDAIGNDQ
+174 EKCSDAIGNDQ
-185 AIASATFANDA
+185 AIAAATFARDA
-196 LLNADFDYMHVC
+196 LLNIDFEYLAVC
-208 DWIVT
+208 NWIIEQ
-213 KEGASTPISSS
+213 EGTSTPVASS

-229 EVNGSLDSKDRQILA
+229 EVNGALDSKERQILA
-244 KNIRNT
+244 KNIRDF

-256 SNSETVLSYGV
+256 SDSESALTYGV

-282 DNFTWLLMLAI
+282 DNFSWLLLLAI
-293 VVVVFVLAIVFRSAL
+293 IVVVFVLAIVFRSFL
-308 MIAAPLLGLT
+308 MIAAPLLGLS
-318 AALVWT
+318 AALIWT
-324 YGIITLLG
+324 YGTITLLG

-358 RGYEEAR
+358 RGYEEA
-365 KVTDSAAHAWIKSFS
+365 KKHTSSAAYAWIKSFS
-380 ILRMALTLAV
+380 NIRVALTLAV

-397 LASSLSPLPPLRTF
+397 LASTLSPLPPLQTF

-442 EMKRKTIDLSKFGEI
+442 AKRRNSIDLSKFAKI
-457 ATNFQKRNTARILLV
+457 ATNFQQRNTARILLV

-488 ETSFELTDFLSDDDM
+488 DTSFELTDFLSEEDM
-503 PIMEVRGD
+503 PIMEVRSD

-530 TDDEEYLSGERDILR
+530 SSGEDALNGERDILR
-545 GLDMLDIRISTIS
+545 GLEFLDLRIAAIPD
-558 GVVIPTNTESQR
+558 VVTPINTNS

-583 VETDSNFGETFN
+583 VEMDPTFGNTYH
-595 LGIYDGR
+595 LGIFDGD
-602 LDVGDG
+602 LDVVDG

-616 AINSLMS
+616 AIHALLQNDS
-623 NNTIGEPLRGQT
+623 IGEPLRGQT
-635 WSERV
+635 WSERTS
-640 AMYVALDETNS
+640 MYVALTEDNS
-651 NLKYLKIRVDVI
+651 SLRYLKIRVDVI
-663 AETSE
+663 AESSK
-668 QTSIMAI
+668 QTSNLAE
-675 EFEKQ
+675 EFEQQ
-680 ANWIES
+680 AYLIEKE
-686 SGYIN
+686 GYI
-691 ADAHIGGD
+691 DGEVHIGGE

-708 GLVVSQVESTGWS
+708 GLVVSQVESTGVS

-735 LGQSLVVILPVGIS
+735 LGQSLVVILPVGIA

-786 WRSFESNRK
+786 WRSFEANRNS
-795 AGFGVW
+795 GLGVW
-801 ESMKIMYETTGTAL
+801 DSMRNMYATTGTAL

-869 SNDN
+869 SNVEN

>member
-1 MLANLGTVNGLSLT
+1 MA
-15 PILIPG
+15 
-21 DIMEGESRE
+21 EGESRE
-30 ERFAEVFGKMAPSI
+30 ERFAETFSRLAPAI
-44 LIVSLLITVITASVL
+44 LFVSLLLTLVTASAL
-59 VPLPEFTT
+59 IPLPEFTT
-67 DLSSFAPENDAKDAE
+67 DLSSFAPENDAEEAE
-82 ERMNLV
+82 ERMDLV
-88 MTDTPNRI
+88 MTNTPNRV
-96 YVHVTPNE
+96 YVQINPSIE
-104 DGANVLEIGALQ
+104 GANILEIGALQ
-116 QLHGDLNVINE
+116 QMATDLAMINSV
-127 QFGEQII
+127 FGEDIT

-139 ASILQNILEERDNQ
+139 ANILDNILKERDNQ

-161 EWDDLLLAVIDDN
+161 EWDNLLLAIIDDD
-174 EECTDAIGNDQ
+174 EKCTDAIGNDQ
-185 AIASATFANDA
+185 AIASATFARDA
-196 LLNADFDYMHVC
+196 LLNIDFEYLAVC
-208 DWIVT
+208 DWIVAQ
-213 KEGASTPISSS
+213 EGTSTPVASS

-229 EVNGSLDSKDRQILA
+229 EVNGELDSKERQTLA
-244 KNIRNT
+244 KNIRDV

-256 SNSETVLSYGV
+256 SSSDSSLTYGV

-282 DNFTWLLMLAI
+282 DNFVWLLLLAI
-293 VVVVFVLAIVFRSAL
+293 IVVVFVLSIVFRSFL
-308 MIAAPLLGLT
+308 MIAAPLLGLS
-318 AALVWT
+318 AALIWT
-324 YGIITLLG
+324 YGTITLLG

-358 RGYEEAR
+358 RGYEEA
-365 KVTDSAAHAWIKSFS
+365 KKHTSSAAYAWVKSFS
-380 ILRMALTLAV
+380 IIRVALTLAV
-390 ITTVSAF
+390 VTTVSAF

-442 EMKRKTIDLSKFGEI
+442 IKKRKTIDLSGFAKA

-472 VVLLTTSS
+472 VIILTTSS

-488 ETSFELTDFLSDDDM
+488 DTSFELTDFLSEEDM
-503 PIMEVRGD
+503 PIMEVRSD

-530 TDDEEYLSGERDILR
+530 KSGEDSLNGERDILR
-545 GLDMLDIRISTIS
+545 GLEFLDLRISAIPD
-558 GVVIPTNTESQR
+558 VVTPINTDSQR

-583 VETDSNFGETFN
+583 VEMNSTFGDKYH
-595 LGIYDGR
+595 LGIFDGE
-602 LDVGDG
+602 LDIVDD

-616 AINSLMS
+616 AIHSL
-623 NNTIGEPLRGQT
+623 L
-635 WSERV
+635 
-640 AMYVALDETNS
+640 
-651 NLKYLKIRVDVI
+651 LKIRVDVI

-668 QTSIMAI
+668 QTSDLAE

-680 ANWIES
+680 AALIES
-686 SGYIN
+686 EKYI
-691 ADAHIGGD
+691 DGEVHIGGE

-708 GLVVSQVESTGWS
+708 GLVVSQVESTGVS

-735 LGQSLVVILPVGIS
+735 LGQSLVVILPVAIS

-786 WRSFESNRK
+786 WRSFEANRK
-795 AGFGVW
+795 SGLGLW
-801 ESMKIMYETTGTAL
+801 DSMTKMYATTGTAL

-861 LLAAEVKT
+861 LLAAEVRS
-869 SNDN
+869 SNGDN

>member
-1 MLANLGTVNGLSLT
+1 MMG
-15 PILIPG
+15 
-21 DIMEGESRE
+21 GESRE
-30 ERFAEVFGKMAPSI
+30 ERFAEAFGRLAPAI
-44 LIVSLLITVITASVL
+44 LIISLLLTVVTASVL

-67 DLSSFAPENDAKDAE
+67 DLSAFAPENEAKSAE

-88 MTDTPNRI
+88 MEDTPNRI
-96 YVHVTPNE
+96 YVHVTPSE
-104 DGANVLEIGALQ
+104 EGANVLEIGALQ
-116 QLHGDLNVINE
+116 QLYNDLESIDEELGD
-127 QFGEQII
+127 GII

-139 ASILQNILEERDNQ
+139 ASILQNILEERDNE
-153 SRTIQDFE
+153 SRTIQDFN
-161 EWDDLLLAVIDDN
+161 EWDNLLLAIINDD

-185 AIASATFANDA
+185 AIASATFAKDA
-196 LLNADFDYMHVC
+196 LLNLDFDYIHVC

-213 KEGASTPISSS
+213 KEGPSTPISSS

-229 EVNGSLDSKDRQILA
+229 EIDGSLDSKERQNLA
-244 KNIRNT
+244 KSIREILTENIT
-250 LTGNIS
+250 SDS
-256 SNSETVLSYGV
+256 SSVLNYGV
-267 ISDDLISNDINDTTL
+267 ISDDLISYDINDTTL

-293 VVVVFVLAIVFRSAL
+293 IVVVFVLAVVFRSAL

-324 YGIITLLG
+324 YGTITLLG

-365 KVTDSAAHAWIKSFS
+365 KQTNNAAHAWIRAFS
-380 ILRMALTLAV
+380 ILRVALTLAV
-390 ITTVSAF
+390 VTTVSAF

-442 EMKRKTIDLSKFGEI
+442 VKKRKPIDLSKFADA

-488 ETSFELTDFLSDDDM
+488 ETSFELTDFLSDEDM
-503 PIMEVRGD
+503 PIMEVRAD
-511 IYESYDAAA
+511 MYDSYDAAA

-530 TDDEEYLSGERDILR
+530 TDDKDSLSGERDMLR
-545 GLDMLDIRISTIS
+545 GLDMLDLRISTIS
-558 GVVIPTNTESQR
+558 GVVIPKNTDSQR

-583 VETDSNFGETFN
+583 VEADSSFGETYH

-608 FEEGDISA
+608 FVEGDISA
-616 AINSLMS
+616 AVHSLLLNES
-623 NNTIGEPLRGQT
+623 IGEPLRGQS
-635 WSERV
+635 WNERTS
-640 AMYVALDETNS
+640 MYVALTEDNNS
-651 NLKYLKIRVDVI
+651 IKYLKIRIDVI

-668 QTSIMAI
+668 QTSVLAV

-680 ANWIES
+680 AEWIED
-686 SGYIN
+686 SGYID

-795 AGFGVW
+795 SGHGVW
-801 ESMKIMYETTGTAL
+801 ESMKMMYQTTGTAL

-861 LLAAEVKT
+861 LLAAEVRT
-869 SNDN
+869 SNEN

>member
-1 MLANLGTVNGLSLT
+1 
-15 PILIPG
+15 
-21 DIMEGESRE
+21 
-30 ERFAEVFGKMAPSI
+30 
-44 LIVSLLITVITASVL
+44 
-59 VPLPEFTT
+59 
-67 DLSSFAPENDAKDAE
+67 
-82 ERMNLV
+82 
-88 MTDTPNRI
+88 
-96 YVHVTPNE
+96 
-104 DGANVLEIGALQ
+104 
-116 QLHGDLNVINE
+116 
-127 QFGEQII
+127 
-134 SHINI
+134 
-139 ASILQNILEERDNQ
+139 
-153 SRTIQDFE
+153 
-161 EWDDLLLAVIDDN
+161 
-174 EECTDAIGNDQ
+174 
-185 AIASATFANDA
+185 
-196 LLNADFDYMHVC
+196 
-208 DWIVT
+208 
-213 KEGASTPISSS
+213 
-224 TMWVI
+224 
-229 EVNGSLDSKDRQILA
+229 
-244 KNIRNT
+244 
-250 LTGNIS
+250 
-256 SNSETVLSYGV
+256 
-267 ISDDLISNDINDTTL
+267 
-282 DNFTWLLMLAI
+282 
-293 VVVVFVLAIVFRSAL
+293 
-308 MIAAPLLGLT
+308 
-318 AALVWT
+318 
-324 YGIITLLG
+324 
-332 RPFSILEVAVAPVV
+332 
-346 FGLGIDYAIHLQ
+346 
-358 RGYEEAR
+358 
-365 KVTDSAAHAWIKSFS
+365 
-380 ILRMALTLAV
+380 
-390 ITTVSAF
+390 
-397 LASSLSPLPPLRTF
+397 
-411 GITLAL
+411 
-417 GVVCAFIASTV
+417 
-428 TVGALHVVVEKTTG
+428 
-442 EMKRKTIDLSKFGEI
+442 
-457 ATNFQKRNTARILLV
+457 
-472 VVLLTTSS
+472 
-480 VFLAGTKL
+480 
-488 ETSFELTDFLSDDDM
+488 
-503 PIMEVRGD
+503 
-511 IYESYDAAA
+511 
-520 WKSVTILIEP
+520 
-530 TDDEEYLSGERDILR
+530 
-545 GLDMLDIRISTIS
+545 MLDIRISTIS